1 MLHVSASTFN
11 CQEAV
16 WSLLKRAFYKRL
28 YRLDRDLST
37 QQQFKQLLQEV
48 MEEVPICQTNLMRV
62 NKRYVEFHADLRFYE
77 DSYDSYEREA
87 VAADAHP
94 DDVLD

>member
-1 MLHVSASTFN
+1 M
-11 CQEAV
+11 

-62 NKRYVEFHADLRFYE
+62 NKRYVEFHADLRFYDD
-77 DSYDSYEREA
+77 DSDDGGDS
-87 VAADAHP
+87 AAPDAHP
-94 DDVLD
+94 DDVVN

>member
-1 MLHVSASTFN
+1 M
-11 CQEAV
+11 V

-28 YRLDRDLST
+28 YRLNRDLGT
-37 QQQFKQLLQEV
+37 QQQFKQMLQEV
-48 MEEVPICQTNLMRV
+48 MDDVTICQINLMRV

-77 DSYDSYEREA
+77 DSDDSYDGRA

-94 DDVLD
+94 DDVPD

>member
-1 MLHVSASTFN
+1 MLHASACQFN

-62 NKRYVEFHADLRFYE
+62 NKRYVEFHADLRFYDE
-77 DSYDSYEREA
+77 SDYSDDA
-87 VAADAHP
+87 VAPDAHP
-94 DDVLD
+94 DDVRY